1 MTLVITR
8 FPMSDQDDP
17 TVFRV
22 SEGLW
27 QDAGALSNFVP
38 TVDDRTVMALVA
50 PEDVRCHW
58 FTLPDVQGRQAESV
72 AKLRATEQSL
82 GLVHTSAGAD
92 YDDVVATAIIASEV
106 MQRGLDKLG
115 ARGLNPDI
123 VLPFALSVSG
133 HSDGVFKAEMDGMSV
148 LRGAQFGIPDDP
160 VLRDL
165 FIGDAHIEDMDAA
178 SLRSMLLSASGAPLL
193 NLREG
198 NFAKRE
204 RAVWMTPEQKFW
216 VRRLLTA
223 LVIVTMMLTIT
234 TLAKYWAA
242 TGSEND
248 AALAAAQKIDPAIQD
263 INQAE
268 SMLAASLN
276 RQGKTQGS
284 FAPLSAAV
292 WRSVQASPNV
302 SVRELRYTPDGILTV
317 VLAAP
322 TSDNINKALVTI
334 QQDGF
339 RITATARQD
348 STGATLV
355 DMTVRMP

>member
-8 FPMSDQDDP
+8 FPTSEQDDP
-17 TVFRV
+17 SVLRV
-22 SEGLW
+22 IEGVW
-27 QDAGALSNFVP
+27 RDAGALSNFVP
-38 TVDDRTVMALVA
+38 TVDNVTVMAVVA

-58 FTLPDVQGRQAESV
+58 FTLPDLQGRQAETV
-72 AKLRATEQSL
+72 AKLRAAEQSL
-82 GLVHTSAGAD
+82 GLVHISAGAD
-92 YDDVVATAIIASEV
+92 YDDVVATATIAPEV
-106 MQRGLDKLG
+106 MQRGLDRLG

-123 VLPFALSVSG
+123 VLPFASLVRT
-133 HSDGVFKAEMDGMSV
+133 HSEGVFRAEMDGLSV
-148 LRGAQFGIPDDP
+148 LRRAQFAIPDEA

-165 FIGDAHIEDMDAA
+165 FIGDAHIENMDSDAI
-178 SLRSMLLSASGAPLL
+178 RSMLLSASAAPLL

-198 NFAKRE
+198 NFAKRDQ
-204 RAVWMTPEQKFW
+204 AVWVTAEQKYW
-216 VRRLLTA
+216 VRRLLAA
-223 LVIVTMMLTIT
+223 LLIVTMMLTIA
-234 TLAKYWAA
+234 TLANYWTA
-242 TGSEND
+242 TASEND

-263 INQAE
+263 IDQAE

-276 RQGKTQGS
+276 RQGKTQSS

-292 WRSVQASPNV
+292 WRSVKAAPNV

-322 TSDNINKALVTI
+322 TADNINKALVTI

-348 STGATLV
+348 TTGATLV

>member
-8 FPMSDQDDP
+8 FPTSDRDDP

-22 SEGLW
+22 IDGIW
-27 QDAGALSNFVP
+27 QDAGALSDFVP
-38 TVDDRTVMALVA
+38 MVEDRTVMTVVA
-50 PEDVRCHW
+50 SEDVRCQW
-58 FTLPDVQGRQAESV
+58 FTLPDMQGRQAESV

-82 GLVHTSAGAD
+82 GLVHCSAGAD
-92 YDDVVATAIIASEV
+92 YDDVVATATIGSEV
-106 MQRGLDKLG
+106 MQRGLDMLG
-115 ARGLNPDI
+115 ARGLSPDI
-123 VLPFALSVSG
+123 VLPFALSLPV
-133 HSDGVFKAEMDGMSV
+133 HSDGVFRAEMDGLSV
-148 LRGAQFGIPDDP
+148 LRGAQFAAPDEV

-165 FIGDAHIEDMDAA
+165 FIGDAHIEIIDPD
-178 SLRSMLLSASGAPLL
+178 SLRSMLVSASAAPLL

-198 NFAKRE
+198 VFAKRE
-204 RAVWMTPEQKFW
+204 RAIWISPEQKIW

-223 LVIVTMMLTIT
+223 LLVVTMLIT
-234 TLAKYWAA
+234 LATLAKYWTA
-242 TGSEND
+242 TASEND
-248 AALAAAQKIDPAIQD
+248 AALSAAQKIDPAIQD
-263 INQAE
+263 IDQAE

-284 FAPLSAAV
+284 FGPLSAAL
-292 WRSVQASPNV
+292 WRSVKASPNV

-322 TSDNINKALVTI
+322 TADNINKALVTI

-339 RITATARQD
+339 RITATPRQD
-348 STGATLV
+348 TTGATLV

>member
-8 FPMSDQDDP
+8 FPTSEQDDP

-22 SEGLW
+22 SEGVW
-27 QDAGALSNFVP
+27 QDAGALSNFAA
-38 TVDDRTVMALVA
+38 TVDDQTVMALVA

-92 YDDVVATAIIASEV
+92 HDDVVATATIALEV
-106 MQRGLDKLG
+106 MQGGLDKLG

-133 HSDGVFKAEMDGMSV
+133 HSHGVLRAEMDGLSV
-148 LRGAQFGIPDDP
+148 LRGAQFGIPDDA

-165 FIGDAHIEDMDAA
+165 FIGDAQIEDVDDA
-178 SLRSMLLSASGAPLL
+178 SLRSMLLSASAAPLL

-198 NFAKRE
+198 NFVKRE

-216 VRRLLTA
+216 VRRLLAA
-223 LVIVTMMLTIT
+223 LVIVTMIL
-234 TLAKYWAA
+234 TLATLGKYWAA

-248 AALAAAQKIDPAIQD
+248 AALAAAEKIDPAIQD
-263 INQAE
+263 IEQVE

-284 FAPLSAAV
+284 FAPLSAAL

-317 VLAAP
+317 VMAAP
-322 TSDNINKALVTI
+322 TADNINKALVTI

-339 RITATARQD
+339 RITATPRQD
-348 STGATLV
+348 TTGATLV

>member
-8 FPMSDQDDP
+8 FPTSEQDDP

-22 SEGLW
+22 SEGVW
-27 QDAGALSNFVP
+27 QDAGALSNFAP

-92 YDDVVATAIIASEV
+92 YDDVVATATIALEV
-106 MQRGLDKLG
+106 MQGGLFKLG

-133 HSDGVFKAEMDGMSV
+133 HSHGVLRAEMDGLSV
-148 LRGAQFGIPDDP
+148 LRGAQFGIPDDA

-165 FIGDAHIEDMDAA
+165 FIGDAQIEDMDAA
-178 SLRSMLLSASGAPLL
+178 SLRSMLLSASAAPLL

-204 RAVWMTPEQKFW
+204 RAVWLTPEQKFW

-223 LVIVTMMLTIT
+223 LVIVTMMLTLA
-234 TLAKYWAA
+234 TLGKYWVA

-263 INQAE
+263 ISQAE

-276 RQGKTQGS
+276 RQGKTKGS
-284 FAPLSAAV
+284 FAPLSATV

>member
-8 FPMSDQDDP
+8 FPTSEQDDP
-17 TVFRV
+17 SVFRV
-22 SEGLW
+22 IEGVW
-27 QDAGALSNFVP
+27 QDAGVLSNFVP
-38 TVDDRTVMALVA
+38 TVDDVTVMAVVA

-58 FTLPDVQGRQAESV
+58 FTLPDLQGRQAETV
-72 AKLRATEQSL
+72 AKLRAAEQSL
-82 GLVHTSAGAD
+82 GLVHISAGAD
-92 YDDVVATAIIASEV
+92 YDDVVATATIAPEV
-106 MQRGLDKLG
+106 MQRGLARLG

-123 VLPFALSVSG
+123 VLPFASLVRT
-133 HSDGVFKAEMDGMSV
+133 HTDGVFRAEMDGLSV
-148 LRGAQFGIPDDP
+148 LRGAQFAIPDEA

-165 FIGDAHIEDMDAA
+165 FIGDAQLENMD
-178 SLRSMLLSASGAPLL
+178 SDSIRSMLLSASAAPLL

-198 NFAKRE
+198 NFAKRDQ
-204 RAVWMTPEQKFW
+204 AVWVTAEQKFW
-216 VRRLLTA
+216 VRRLLAA
-223 LVIVTMMLTIT
+223 LLIVTMMLTIA
-234 TLAKYWAA
+234 TLAKYWTA
-242 TGSEND
+242 TASEND

-263 INQAE
+263 IDQAE

-276 RQGKTQGS
+276 RQGKTQSS
-284 FAPLSAAV
+284 FSPLSAAV
-292 WRSVQASPNV
+292 WRSVKAAPNV

-322 TSDNINKALVTI
+322 TADNINNALVTI

-348 STGATLV
+348 TTGATLV

>member
-8 FPMSDQDDP
+8 FPSSEQDDP
-17 TVFRV
+17 SVFRV
-22 SEGLW
+22 IEGVW
-27 QDAGALSNFVP
+27 QHAGVLSNFVP
-38 TVDDRTVMALVA
+38 TVDDVTVMAVVA

-58 FTLPDVQGRQAESV
+58 FTLPELQGRQAETV

-82 GLVHTSAGAD
+82 GLVHISAGAD
-92 YDDVVATAIIASEV
+92 YDDVVATATIAPEV
-106 MQRGLDKLG
+106 MQRGLDRLG

-123 VLPFALSVSG
+123 VLPFASLVRT
-133 HSDGVFKAEMDGMSV
+133 HTDGVFRAEMDGLSV
-148 LRGAQFGIPDDP
+148 LRAAQFAIPDES

-165 FIGDAHIEDMDAA
+165 FIGDAHIENMDGG
-178 SLRSMLLSASGAPLL
+178 SIRSMLLSASAAPLL

-198 NFAKRE
+198 NFAKRDQ
-204 RAVWMTPEQKFW
+204 AVWVTAEQKIW
-216 VRRLLTA
+216 VRRLLAA
-223 LVIVTMMLTIT
+223 LLIVTMMLTIA
-234 TLAKYWAA
+234 TLAKYWTA
-242 TGSEND
+242 TASEND
-248 AALAAAQKIDPAIQD
+248 AALAAAQKIDTAIQD
-263 INQAE
+263 IDQAE

-276 RQGKTQGS
+276 RQGKTQSS

-292 WRSVQASPNV
+292 WRSVKAAPNV

-322 TSDNINKALVTI
+322 TADNINNALVTI

-348 STGATLV
+348 TTGATLV

>member
-8 FPMSDQDDP
+8 FPMSDHDDP

-133 HSDGVFKAEMDGMSV
+133 LCSAGW
-148 LRGAQFGIPDDP
+148 I
-160 VLRDL
+160 
-165 FIGDAHIEDMDAA
+165 
-178 SLRSMLLSASGAPLL
+178 SL
-193 NLREG
+193 
-198 NFAKRE
+198 
-204 RAVWMTPEQKFW
+204 
-216 VRRLLTA
+216 
-223 LVIVTMMLTIT
+223 
-234 TLAKYWAA
+234 
-242 TGSEND
+242 
-248 AALAAAQKIDPAIQD
+248 
-263 INQAE
+263 
-268 SMLAASLN
+268 
-276 RQGKTQGS
+276 
-284 FAPLSAAV
+284 
-292 WRSVQASPNV
+292 
-302 SVRELRYTPDGILTV
+302 
-317 VLAAP
+317 
-322 TSDNINKALVTI
+322 
-334 QQDGF
+334 
-339 RITATARQD
+339 ARV
-348 STGATLV
+348 G
-355 DMTVRMP
+355 

>member
-8 FPMSDQDDP
+8 FPTSEQDDP
-17 TVFRV
+17 SVFRV
-22 SEGLW
+22 IEGVW
-27 QDAGALSNFVP
+27 QDAGVLSNFVP
-38 TVDDRTVMALVA
+38 TVDDVTVMAVVA

-58 FTLPDVQGRQAESV
+58 FTLPDLQGRQAETV
-72 AKLRATEQSL
+72 AKLRAAEQSL
-82 GLVHTSAGAD
+82 GLVHISAGAD
-92 YDDVVATAIIASEV
+92 YDDVIATATIAPEV
-106 MQRGLDKLG
+106 MQRGLDRLG

-123 VLPFALSVSG
+123 VLPFASLVRT
-133 HSDGVFKAEMDGMSV
+133 HTDGVFRAEMDGLSV
-148 LRGAQFGIPDDP
+148 LRGAQFAIPDEA

-165 FIGDAHIEDMDAA
+165 FIGDAQLENMD
-178 SLRSMLLSASGAPLL
+178 SDRIRSMLLSASAAPLL

-198 NFAKRE
+198 NFAKRDQ
-204 RAVWMTPEQKFW
+204 AVWVTAEQKIW
-216 VRRLLTA
+216 VRRLLAA
-223 LVIVTMMLTIT
+223 LLIVTMMLTIA
-234 TLAKYWAA
+234 TLAKYWTA
-242 TGSEND
+242 TASEND

-263 INQAE
+263 IDQAE

-276 RQGKTQGS
+276 RQGKTQSS
-284 FAPLSAAV
+284 FSPLSAAV
-292 WRSVQASPNV
+292 WRSVKAAPNV

-322 TSDNINKALVTI
+322 TADNINNALVTI

-348 STGATLV
+348 TTGATLV